1 MGTMAW
7 YYGVGVLVMWGL
19 NLMLFWRIGDFT
31 RDSSVMGF
39 VISIAGV
46 LAMAWPI
53 LVPLLIIAWL
63 HDLWQQRND

>member
-1 MGTMAW
+1 MAW